1 MHQPRHGARGQAADF
16 LEFNELQNYIYIYT
30 PYTLWQYL
38 TKYKAIQDFESN
50 GMDLERNLHVVLW
63 ATIVGWCV

>member
-1 MHQPRHGARGQAADF
+1 MEKGAKQLIF
-16 LEFNELQNYIYIYT
+16 LSSINYKITYIYIYT